1 VSKNPNPSLILLFGQ
16 NTDHSFVRA
25 KVRTVVARSGG
36 PEPAHG
42 QRSEGPPDPVFDAI
56 ENDKEAT
63 AAHRAALDEQNRLEK
78 IYRSL
83 QHGCSRN

>member
-16 NTDHSFVRA
+16 NTDHSFVPA

-42 QRSEGPPDPVFDAI
+42 QRSEGVLGKSLPG
-56 ENDKEAT
+56 
-63 AAHRAALDEQNRLEK
+63 RRL
-78 IYRSL
+78 RP
-83 QHGCSRN
+83 G